1 MRFQPTASLACARFA
16 AAEARAVSRLSVE
29 ENGTI
34 LMKHVIFIC
43 TILILLGS
51 SCTPFPFET
60 STPTV
65 TTTPTL
71 TATFTSTPSS
81 TATLTPSLTPTPSS
95 TPTPVLPV
103 GEGTPIP
110 NALQVIQPNNI
121 TKLRL
126 LRSQKYA
133 EWINYFYFSPDSN
146 ILILPYATGG
156 SWYTEGL
163 KFLEVSTGV
172 ILPINMIGDNVTFSP
187 NGSLMAVAYFDQYK
201 WRHKV
206 EVWEWNQNL
215 PQSMIWKSGS
225 TLGSEFIHG
234 PVFFSPDGSLFAARG
249 TPGLRIFQTSDWRMI
264 QTLPLW
270 IRDDAASAFT
280 ISPDWSFFTIGSVDS
295 LYLRKFPS
303 GEFVHKFELP
313 PPSGKVPSFSI
324 FSPNNRLLAASS
336 GWNQPV
342 MVWDIANFEMLYQI
356 NDIRIN
362 RPMSFSAD
370 SQILAI
376 PSDIIGF
383 YDMNNGALLTSI
395 TMCQDGYSP
404 FMVSFAPNQKIVAVG
419 CVKEWKSNGT
429 VVEIWGVP

>member
-1 MRFQPTASLACARFA
+1 
-16 AAEARAVSRLSVE
+16 
-29 ENGTI
+29 
-34 LMKHVIFIC
+34 MKHVIFIC

-163 KFLEVSTGV
+163 KF
-172 ILPINMIGDNVTFSP
+172 F
-187 NGSLMAVAYFDQYK
+187 
-201 WRHKV
+201 
-206 EVWEWNQNL
+206 
-215 PQSMIWKSGS
+215 
-225 TLGSEFIHG
+225 
-234 PVFFSPDGSLFAARG
+234 
-249 TPGLRIFQTSDWRMI
+249 
-264 QTLPLW
+264 
-270 IRDDAASAFT
+270 
-280 ISPDWSFFTIGSVDS
+280 
-295 LYLRKFPS
+295 
-303 GEFVHKFELP
+303 
-313 PPSGKVPSFSI
+313 
-324 FSPNNRLLAASS
+324 
-336 GWNQPV
+336 
-342 MVWDIANFEMLYQI
+342 
-356 NDIRIN
+356 
-362 RPMSFSAD
+362 
-370 SQILAI
+370 
-376 PSDIIGF
+376 
-383 YDMNNGALLTSI
+383 
-395 TMCQDGYSP
+395 
-404 FMVSFAPNQKIVAVG
+404 
-419 CVKEWKSNGT
+419 
-429 VVEIWGVP
+429 